1 MRETTSRIYKTA
13 CADGRGLALAGM
25 YPVLN
30 PSGYILAAHNKK
42 GSIMK
47 KRRTPADAAADIK
60 RQAARAATRKI
71 QGTESIGGGCTITN
85 GCEIDLTQCAQT
97 IKNTYAE
104 KMAFF
109 NALSG
114 IQRTWTKQYIEGAIL
129 DYYYLGKR
137 HNIRA
142 LCPVLI
148 AVVDAIESG
157 ELKRDFSEAALLQW
171 ADGSGLILTAAG
183 LAAWERLDSKKQA
196 NTRKATAARIGKR
209 GPKPKYFLR
218 RSCVKACCEKG
229 LEQSGIEA
237 ALEGYK
243 EECNFDARPIPG
255 ELQTITIDTIKHDL
269 EWLRNKE
276 NVLPKL
282 QGDIKAEF
290 NAFKN
295 WLKGWTP

>member
-47 KRRTPADAAADIK
+47 KRQTPADAAADIK

-71 QGTESIGGGCTITN
+71 QGTESIGGGYTIT
-85 GCEIDLTQCAQT
+85 GGSEIDLTQCAQT

-129 DYYYLGKR
+129 DYYYPSK
-137 HNIRA
+137 HIRA

-148 AVVDAIESG
+148 SVVDAIESG
-157 ELKRDFSEAALLQW
+157 ELKPDFSKAALLQW
-171 ADGSGLILTAAG
+171 ANGEGLTLTPEG
-183 LAAWERLDSKKQA
+183 LAAWEQLNTNKQA
-196 NTRKATAARIGKR
+196 NPRTRKTADVGKR

-218 RSCVKACCEKG
+218 RSCVKACIEKG

-237 ALEGYK
+237 AFDAYK
-243 EECNFDARPIPG
+243 EECIFNAQVIPG
-255 ELQTITIDTIKHDL
+255 ELEAITGNTVKHDL
-269 EWLRNKE
+269 KWLRDKK
-276 NVLPKL
+276 NVLPGL
-282 QGDIKAEF
+282 QGDNKAEF
-290 NAFKN
+290 NAFKK
-295 WLKGWTP
+295 WLKVWTP